1 MTRDELMDLGMEVYG
16 WRLDYE
22 DHYFQHDPKCLC
34 VMHLT
39 GHALDHL
46 IDNIFNAGPPPA
58 LWEFMTEQSMGEVA
72 YSVTSHVYP
81 FSQLANTL
89 IQHKQLKVMQM
100 RYLDMDQELDYSEKC
115 CNWNEVSHAE
125 KYFPEINNQVIL
137 WTPHGWYKLTS
148 TEKVVI
154 SIYFQDL
161 LGLKASPKSIGNY
174 LPDQV
179 KRWGKMHFKG
189 DAECIRSC
197 WAHEAVKEMYHDAS
211 FARLELVIDEYED
224 DPGWPTWDKQIV
236 CYGQVQLYIHVT
248 LLAEPHLRTDHDL
261 TAILALITLC
271 KTSRMDASLTPVWYQ
286 ESELVCAFNIA
297 TIDCVVGQVKVD
309 DHWGIINQSFGS
321 ECTVMYSMWEPE

>member
-1 MTRDELMDLGMEVYG
+1 MKTIPAAFIRSIPNINTDFNSFTAEDNVFWLTWLAPYLLSGCLPEPYYSHLLTVVKIIKVCTGFGMTRDELMDLGMEVYG

-224 DPGWPTWDKQIV
+224 DPG
-236 CYGQVQLYIHVT
+236 
-248 LLAEPHLRTDHDL
+248 
-261 TAILALITLC
+261 
-271 KTSRMDASLTPVWYQ
+271 
-286 ESELVCAFNIA
+286 
-297 TIDCVVGQVKVD
+297 
-309 DHWGIINQSFGS
+309 
-321 ECTVMYSMWEPE
+321 